1 MMVRALPGSV
11 SESGVEL
18 QGSGFSEGSIMQEL
32 LRVAVPVVV
41 IHVAVLIVLAGGIR
55 MLLLG
60 TASRAVRRVRQ
71 VEDEVRKKEEDI
83 RREIEEHERDFAE
96 KKAETERQLQAQRDE
111 ARREAAHLKEKTVAE
126 AKKESQ
132 KILEQAHK
140 NEQKIRDQIARQM
153 EEKAVEY
160 GGRIFKLVFSDLLT
174 GELNGLFNNELID
187 ALNELEKGSITV
199 DSKEAQV
206 TVSHTMSDVQRARLE
221 GVLREKFHKDVVLQE
236 QVDDSLLAGLVL
248 KMGSLEIDG
257 SLRNRYQEAVQEVKK
272 EAHHEA

>member
-1 MMVRALPGSV
+1 
-11 SESGVEL
+11 
-18 QGSGFSEGSIMQEL
+18 MQEL
-32 LRVAVPVVV
+32 LSVAVPIVVV
-41 IHVAVLIVLAGGIR
+41 HVIVLIVLAVAIR
-55 MLLLG
+55 MMLMG
-60 TASRAVRRVRQ
+60 TAGRAVNRVRQ

-96 KKAETERQLQAQRDE
+96 KKAEAERQLQAHRDE
-111 ARREAAHLKEKTVAE
+111 ARREAAHLKEKAVAE

-132 KILEQAHK
+132 KIIEQATR

-153 EEKAVEY
+153 EDKAVEY

-187 ALNELEKGSITV
+187 ALNEIEQGAITV
-199 DSKEAQV
+199 DSGDARI
-206 TVSHTMSDVQRARLE
+206 TVSHAMADEQRGRLE
-221 GVLREKFHKDVVLQE
+221 AILREKFHKDAVIQE
-236 QVDDSLLAGLVL
+236 TVDESLLAGLIL

-272 EAHHEA
+272 EAHHEVS